1 MTCTSRTIPCPA
13 AQPNPGAPFAQWRQ
27 ARLTEAR
34 SILSEAADHSVTL
47 VTLAALV
54 VADQSDDDAE
64 RARAHHL
71 LGLRG
76 SNPLHATTTVA
87 FQQGGAA

>member
-1 MTCTSRTIPCPA
+1 MTCTSRTIHCPA
-13 AQPNPGAPFAQWRQ
+13 AKPNLGAPFAQWRQ

-34 SILSEAADHSVTL
+34 SILSEAADHSTTL

-64 RARAHHL
+64 RARAHDL
-71 LGLRG
+71 LRLRD
-76 SNPLHATTTVA
+76 SSPLHASTTST
-87 FQQGGAA
+87 FRPGGAA

>member
-13 AQPNPGAPFAQWRQ
+13 VQENPVTRFAQWRQ

-34 SILSEAADHSVTL
+34 SILSEAADHSITL

-54 VADQSDDDAE
+54 VADQTDDDAE
-64 RARAHHL
+64 RARAQDL
-71 LGLRG
+71 LRLHAFR
-76 SNPLHATTTVA
+76 PLHATTA
-87 FQQGGAA
+87 APFRHDGAA